1 MGALLAKNKQTNM
14 RNCVMWLHIG
24 SSDVL
29 FSSYWH
35 DVTVL
40 GSKAVLLKSVRP
52 FINIKNVGVLVEI
65 FKLLSVKG
73 ETGLKNDVSS

>member
-1 MGALLAKNKQTNM
+1 M
-14 RNCVMWLHIG
+14 
-24 SSDVL
+24 
-29 FSSYWH
+29 
-35 DVTVL
+35 
-40 GSKAVLLKSVRP
+40 LLKSVRP